1 MLALLPAEELSVDEF
16 RVVRPLG
23 MSGNF
28 HAKVWPPD
36 NRFVWIKGNFFN
48 LDAAKALR
56 DWLNEVI
63 PPQSDA
69 ATDSPK

>member
-1 MLALLPAEELSVDEF
+1 
-16 RVVRPLG
+16 

-63 PPQSDA
+63 PPQSDVEVA
-69 ATDSPK
+69 Q